1 MVLTHGQRRE
11 GGTAEIYVWRG
22 LNTQDTR
29 EALASNTE
37 GEIHRTHTKETL
49 PRELLVLIVYKGRNT
64 QDTKETQTPNTKS
77 LGRA

>member
-1 MVLTHGQRRE
+1 MGTGQQRE

-49 PRELLVLIVYKGRNT
+49 PKGTTGTN
-64 QDTKETQTPNTKS
+64 S
-77 LGRA
+77 L